1 MILADYYL
9 NPRDPSDGGNHNHK
23 TFSVISY
30 GDTIWVGTANGVNRG
45 IIGDGGCIDWVHF
58 SFPVDGLAGNF
69 VVGLAVQDW
78 EGIRT
83 IWAATVNADNPE
95 ENRGL
100 SYTTDAGLSWEIVP
114 ELLGERVFN
123 VSAQDSIIVVSTE
136 TGYWIKTDLSAWEKF
151 NPAVN
156 SITHSGN
163 EILTPIVYD
172 AVIDAR
178 STTSSPVIW
187 IATPDGVARSNDLR
201 GFDWTIF
208 QAEYD
213 QEEVYAYPNP
223 FSPLVHNQI
232 DSDGWV
238 RFHTGDKTISKLTM
252 QIYDFQLK
260 QVYRKNFD
268 FVTGDGS
275 VKWNG
280 RDNRGDLVANG
291 VYFVRLKWFSG
302 DHWVKLVVVK

>member
-1 MILADYYL
+1 M
-9 NPRDPSDGGNHNHK
+9 
-23 TFSVISY
+23 
-30 GDTIWVGTANGVNRG
+30 
-45 IIGDGGCIDWVHF
+45 
-58 SFPVDGLAGNF
+58 
-69 VVGLAVQDW
+69 
-78 EGIRT
+78 
-83 IWAATVNADNPE
+83 
-95 ENRGL
+95 
-100 SYTTDAGLSWEIVP
+100 
-114 ELLGERVFN
+114 
-123 VSAQDSIIVVSTE
+123 
-136 TGYWIKTDLSAWEKF
+136 
-151 NPAVN
+151 
-156 SITHSGN
+156 
-163 EILTPIVYD
+163 
-172 AVIDAR
+172 
-178 STTSSPVIW
+178 
-187 IATPDGVARSNDLR
+187 ARSNDLR
-201 GFDWTIF
+201 GLDWTIF